1 MPDQSRT
8 LHKGRDHRPRPG
20 RRTSVAAVVAIAAT
34 AAITLTACAGNEA
47 REHTFDVAPYV
58 NKGHVVDCDAFKSQ
72 ADAQA
77 VLRAAALDPNGL
89 DRDGDG
95 IACPNLPG
103 PTDRKPVH
111 RDFMTDVDGAPI
123 IEPVKPP
130 PT

>member
-1 MPDQSRT
+1 MPDQSRNI
-8 LHKGRDHRPRPG
+8 HKGREHRLRPG
-20 RRTSVAAVVAIAAT
+20 RRTAIAAVGVI

-47 REHTFDVAPYV
+47 PEHTFDVAPYV
-58 NKGHVVDCDAFKSQ
+58 NKGHVADCDAFKSQ

-77 VLRAAALDPNGL
+77 VLRADALDPNGL

-95 IACPNLPG
+95 LACPNLPE
-103 PTDRKPVH
+103 PKDKKPVH

-123 IEPVKPP
+123 NEPIKPP